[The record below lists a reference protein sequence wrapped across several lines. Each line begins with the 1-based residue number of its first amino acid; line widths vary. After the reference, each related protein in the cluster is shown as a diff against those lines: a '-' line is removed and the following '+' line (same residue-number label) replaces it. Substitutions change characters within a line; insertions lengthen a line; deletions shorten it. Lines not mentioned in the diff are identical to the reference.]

1 MGAVREP
8 YEHLGNI
15 VEFGLDVRS
24 SGIRFVPDTHRVAT
38 AADTI
43 GDIVSGG
50 ERGLNRLVGAFCR
63 FRVVTGTTCCTRG
76 IRQESPKGPPCG
88 AKHPG
93 RLNPNFEPD

>member
-24 SGIRFVPDTHRVAT
+24 SEIRFVPDTHRVAT
-38 AADTI
+38 AVDTI

-63 FRVVTGTTCCTRG
+63 FRVVTAILNNGTNIVGAGR
-76 IRQESPKGPPCG
+76 CG
-88 AKHPG
+88 A
-93 RLNPNFEPD
+93 